1 MHLKK
6 FQTAQLFMLFL
17 SKVARSQSPDV
28 SFRFSDQIT
37 CSIFLCFIIFYY
49 ILLYFTIFYY
59 ILLYFTIFYY
69 VYYILI
75 CFTIFFYVL
84 PYFTMFYYIL
94 LYFTIFY
101 YILLYFG
108 IIWFF
113 SSRNKQKQ
121 IHDVKEQV

>member
-6 FQTAQLFMLFL
+6 FQTTQLFMLFL

-59 ILLYFTIFYY
+59 ILLYFTIF
-69 VYYILI
+69 
-75 CFTIFFYVL
+75 TI
-84 PYFTMFYYIL
+84 FYYIL

-101 YILLYFG
+101 YILLYFTMFT
-108 IIWFF
+108 IF
-113 SSRNKQKQ
+113 
-121 IHDVKEQV
+121 

>member
-6 FQTAQLFMLFL
+6 FQTTQLFMLFL

-84 PYFTMFYYIL
+84 PYFTMFHYIL
-94 LYFTIFY
+94 LYFTIFC
-101 YILLYFG
+101 YIL
-108 IIWFF
+108 
-113 SSRNKQKQ
+113 
-121 IHDVKEQV
+121 V

>member
-6 FQTAQLFMLFL
+6 FQTTQLFMLFL

-69 VYYILI
+69 ILLCLLYFNMFYYIFL
-75 CFTIFFYVL
+75 CFTIFYYVS
-84 PYFTMFYYIL
+84 

>member
-6 FQTAQLFMLFL
+6 SQTTQLFMLFL

-28 SFRFSDQIT
+28 SFCFSEQIT

-69 VYYILI
+69 IVLCLLYFNMFYYIFL
-75 CFTIFFYVL
+75 CFTIFYYV
-84 PYFTMFYYIL
+84 L

-113 SSRNKQKQ
+113 SSHNKQKQ

>member
-6 FQTAQLFMLFL
+6 FQTTPLFMLFL

-69 VYYILI
+69 ILLYFTIFYYIFL
-75 CFTIFFYVL
+75 CFTIFYYVS
-84 PYFTMFYYIL
+84 

-113 SSRNKQKQ
+113 SSRNKQNQ

>member
-6 FQTAQLFMLFL
+6 FQTTQLFMLFL

-28 SFRFSDQIT
+28 SFHFSDQIT
-37 CSIFLCFIIFYY
+37 CSIFLCFTIYFTIFYY

-69 VYYILI
+69 
-75 CFTIFFYVL
+75 
-84 PYFTMFYYIL
+84 IL

-101 YILLYFG
+101 YILLYFTMFT
-108 IIWFF
+108 IF
-113 SSRNKQKQ
+113 
-121 IHDVKEQV
+121 

>member
-6 FQTAQLFMLFL
+6 FQTTQLFMLFL

-28 SFRFSDQIT
+28 SFPFSDQIT
-37 CSIFLCFIIFYY
+37 CSIFLCFI
-49 ILLYFTIFYY
+49 IFYY

-84 PYFTMFYYIL
+84 PYFTMFRYIL
-94 LYFTIFY
+94 LYFAIFWY
-101 YILLYFG
+101 NMVLL
-108 IIWFF
+108 
-113 SSRNKQKQ
+113 KPQ
-121 IHDVKEQV
+121 

>member
-1 MHLKK
+1 
-6 FQTAQLFMLFL
+6 MLFL

-59 ILLYFTIFYY
+59 ILLYFTMF
-69 VYYILI
+69 YYILI

-84 PYFTMFYYIL
+84 PYFYYVL

-121 IHDVKEQV
+121 IHDVEEQV

>member
-6 FQTAQLFMLFL
+6 FQTTQLFMLFL

-69 VYYILI
+69 ILLY
-75 CFTIFFYVL
+75 FTI
-84 PYFTMFYYIL
+84 FYYIL

-101 YILLYFG
+101 YILLYFT
-108 IIWFF
+108 IF
-113 SSRNKQKQ
+113 
-121 IHDVKEQV
+121 